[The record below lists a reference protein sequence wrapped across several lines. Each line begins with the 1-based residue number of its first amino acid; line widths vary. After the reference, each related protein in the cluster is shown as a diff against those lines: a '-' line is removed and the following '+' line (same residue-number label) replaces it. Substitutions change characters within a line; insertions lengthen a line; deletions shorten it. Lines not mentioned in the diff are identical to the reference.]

1 MAKKKAKAENKEVIM
16 DRMPGS
22 DPMSTEDTKGFEA
35 NLNFMDDSVE
45 TEEVEFPKETE
56 IEEVNENELT
66 TTVEEVEASANA
78 EAETESVETGETGSE
93 ETVENQDTSLAQPDI
108 QPVEA
113 ASEEVT
119 EQKAPMVPKSRLDE
133 VLAKQKA
140 LQKQLDDYTKSQEE
154 AKQQLPDYDFASK
167 EAEYQTL
174 VLDGEAEKAVALRNQ
189 IRQAEKD
196 QFMFEVQ
203 QKMGQT
209 VQQSQ
214 ELTELQ
220 AKAAE
225 IQASFPVLDE
235 NSAEYDV
242 ELQNEVLSLRDA
254 FITQGY
260 VPADALTKATEYTIA
275 AKKPELLNPQTASS
289 NVSQETKKT
298 QELQQKANVS
308 KKLQAADSQPPQM
321 KGESTGNKTK
331 NLDINKLSEKEFG
344 ALPEDTLRRLRGDFA

>member
-22 DPMSTEDTKGFEA
+22 DPISNEDTKGFEA
-35 NLNFMDDSVE
+35 DLNFMDDSVE

-56 IEEVNENELT
+56 IEEINENELT
-66 TTVEEVEASANA
+66 TTTEEVEARAD
-78 EAETESVETGETGSE
+78 EETETESVEAGESEGE
-93 ETVENQDTSLAQPDI
+93 ETVETEDATASQPDI
-108 QPVEA
+108 QPVEE
-113 ASEEVT
+113 ASQEVN

-140 LQKQLDDYTKSQEE
+140 LQKQLDDYTKAQEE
-154 AKQQLPDYDFASK
+154 AKQQLPDYDFAAK

-174 VLDGEAEKAVALRNQ
+174 VLDGEAEKAVALRNE

-214 ELTELQ
+214 EMTELQ

-225 IQASFPVLDE
+225 IQAAFPVLDE

-242 ELQNEVLSLRDA
+242 DIQNEVVALRDA

-260 VPADALTKATEYTIA
+260 VPADALTKATEYTMA
-275 AKKPELLNPQTASS
+275 AKKPELLNTQAAPSKATE
-289 NVSQETKKT
+289 ETKKV

-308 KKLQAADSQPPQM
+308 KKLEAADSQPPQM

-344 ALPEDTLRRLRGDFA
+344 ALPKDTLKRLRGDFG